1 MKNLKMAADDYIK
14 LRRALGFKLTDTH
27 YFLKN
32 FTSFME
38 REHAPYI
45 TTELAL
51 RWAKQ
56 PQNTLP
62 AWWSKRLSA
71 IRSFARHMK
80 TMDPRHEV
88 PPNGILP
95 NKYQRR
101 TPYIYSNE
109 EVLALLQAC
118 EWLPRGN
125 GLLRYT
131 YYTVFGLLAV
141 TGMRIG
147 EITALQRKDVDLTQG
162 ILTIRDTKFQKSRA
176 IPVHE
181 STVHVLGVYA
191 HLRDQIFPDCKVSN
205 FFLTDFGTGPSHLAI
220 RSIRHAFIQLSRK
233 IGLRKPTDS
242 NGPRVHD
249 LRHRFAVN
257 TIIRWYR
264 QGVNVDHHIPILST
278 YLGHTKPSDTYWYL
292 SSVPELIGLTATR
305 LEKYIGGSDEN

>member
-1 MKNLKMAADDYIK
+1 MKSLKIAADDYLK
-14 LRRALGFKLTDTH
+14 LRRTLGFKLTNTH
-27 YFLKN
+27 YFLKD

-62 AWWSKRLSA
+62 SWWSKRLSA
-71 IRSFARHMK
+71 IRSFARDMK
-80 TMDPRHEV
+80 TIDPRHEV

-95 NKYQRR
+95 GKYQRR

-125 GLLRYT
+125 GLLSHT

-141 TGMRIG
+141 TGMRIS

-162 ILTIRDTKFQKSRA
+162 ILTIRDSKFQKSRA

-181 STVHVLGVYA
+181 STVHVLREYA
-191 HLRDQIFPDCKVSN
+191 HLRDRIFPNCKLSN
-205 FFLTDFGTGPSHLAI
+205 FFLTDIGTGLSHLT
-220 RSIRHAFIQLSRK
+220 IRHAFIRLSRK
-233 IGLRKPTDS
+233 IGLRGPTDS
-242 NGPRVHD
+242 AGPRVHD

-264 QGVNVDHHIPILST
+264 QGVNVDHLIPILST
-278 YLGHTKPSDTYWYL
+278 YLGHTKASDTYWYL
-292 SSVPELIGLTATR
+292 SAVPELIGLTATR
-305 LEKYIGGSDEN
+305 LEKYLGGSDEN

>member
-1 MKNLKMAADDYIK
+1 MKSLKMEADDYIK
-14 LRRALGFKLTDTH
+14 LRRTLGFKLTNTH
-27 YFLKN
+27 YFLKD

-38 REHAPYI
+38 CERAPYI

-56 PQNTLP
+56 PQHTLP

-71 IRSFARHMK
+71 IRSFARYMK

-95 NKYQRR
+95 QQYQRR
-101 TPYIYSNE
+101 TPYIYRNE

-118 EWLPRGN
+118 EWLPRRN

-141 TGMRIG
+141 TGMRIS

-162 ILTIRDTKFQKSRA
+162 ILTIRDSKFQKSRA

-181 STVHVLGVYA
+181 STVHVLRVYA
-191 HLRDQIFPDCKVSN
+191 HLRDQIFPNCKLSN
-205 FFLTDFGTGPSHLAI
+205 FFLTDIGTGLSHLV
-220 RSIRHAFIQLSRK
+220 IRHAFIQLSRK

-242 NGPRVHD
+242 DGPRVHD

-257 TIIRWYR
+257 TIIRWYQ
-264 QGVNVDHHIPILST
+264 QGVNVDHHILILST

-292 SSVPELIGLTATR
+292 SAVPELIGLTATR
-305 LEKYIGGSDEN
+305 LGKYLGGSDEN

>member
-1 MKNLKMAADDYIK
+1 MKSLKMAADDYIK
-14 LRRALGFKLTDTH
+14 LRRALGFKLTDMH

-95 NKYQRR
+95 NKYQRC

-118 EWLPRGN
+118 ECLPRGN
-125 GLLRYT
+125 GLRRHT

-162 ILTIRDTKFQKSRA
+162 ILTIRDTKFQKSRS

-181 STVHVLGVYA
+181 STVYVLRVYA

>member
-1 MKNLKMAADDYIK
+1 MKSLKMEADDYLK
-14 LRRALGFKLTDTH
+14 LRRTLGFKLSDTH
-27 YFLKN
+27 YFLKD
-32 FTSFME
+32 FTSLME
-38 REHAPYI
+38 RERASYI

-62 AWWSKRLSA
+62 SWWSKRLSA
-71 IRSFARHMK
+71 IRSFARYMK

-95 NKYQRR
+95 GKYQRR

-125 GLLRYT
+125 GLLRHT

-141 TGMRIG
+141 TGMRIS

-220 RSIRHAFIQLSRK
+220 RSIRHVFIQLSHK

>member
-1 MKNLKMAADDYIK
+1 MKSLKIAADDYIK
-14 LRRALGFKLTDTH
+14 LRRSLGFKLTDTH
-27 YFLKN
+27 YFLKD

-38 REHAPYI
+38 REHAPFI

-56 PQNTLP
+56 PQHTLLS
-62 AWWSKRLSA
+62 WWCKRLSA
-71 IRSFARHMK
+71 IRSFARYMK

-95 NKYQRR
+95 EQYQRR

-109 EVLALLQAC
+109 EVLALLQTC
-118 EWLPRGN
+118 EWLPYGN

-141 TGMRIG
+141 TGMRIS
-147 EITALQRKDVDLTQG
+147 EITGLHREDVDFTQG
-162 ILTIRDTKFQKSRA
+162 ILIIRNTKFQKSRA

-181 STVHVLGVYA
+181 STVRVLRQYA
-191 HLRDQIFPDCKVSN
+191 HKRDQIFPNCKLLN
-205 FFLTDFGTGPSHLAI
+205 FFLTDIGTGLSQDA
-220 RSIRHAFIQLSRK
+220 IRHAFIRLSRK

-242 NGPRVHD
+242 DGPRVHD

-264 QGVNVDHHIPILST
+264 QGVNVDHLIPILST

-292 SSVPELIGLTATR
+292 SVVPESMLTHVW
-305 LEKYIGGSDEN
+305 